1 MKKSVVLLILS
12 LSLIAIGATNI
23 ISLSQDNA
31 TKKQQ
36 EEATLQT
43 GVLTEKQKHHSKLYK
58 EYRGGKKIPE
68 QAAKTNFDFG
78 MTWEPG
84 LPGGMPGVTP
94 PTFSERIT
102 NLSCDADAIVVGE
115 VTSKSSQLT
124 EDQDFIFTDYE
135 LKVEEAIKNKA
146 SDHIM
151 PKAEITVTGPGGKI
165 QLNNRI
171 VEAIDLSF
179 PPLIVGERYLLFL
192 KSTSIVGGYK
202 AVNKESRFH
211 LTNDGVETIPIPIPD
226 NRTYAKYK
234 PKPKNL
240 GQASTFFAPVREAVA
255 SGCAGEKKG
264 GAQ

>member
-1 MKKSVVLLILS
+1 LGLGLGLGLV
-12 LSLIAIGATNI
+12 AIGAANI
-23 ISLSQDNA
+23 ISLPQDNTA
-31 TKKQQ
+31 KIQQ

-43 GVLTEKQKHHSKLYK
+43 GILTEKQKHHSKLYK
-58 EYRGGKKIPE
+58 EYRRDKKIPE
-68 QAAKTNFDFG
+68 QAAETNVDFG
-78 MTWEPG
+78 MTWGTG
-84 LPGGMPGVTP
+84 LPGGLPGITP

-115 VTSKSSQLT
+115 ITSKSSQLT

-135 LKVEEAIKNKA
+135 LKVEEVIKNNA
-146 SDHIM
+146 SDRIT

-171 VEAIDLSF
+171 VEAIDLSL

-192 KSTSIVGGYK
+192 KSTSIAGGYK

-211 LTNDGVETIPIPIPD
+211 LTNDGVETITNPLP
-226 NRTYAKYK
+226 NRLKNAKNI

-240 GQASTFFAPVREAVA
+240 GQASTFLAPVREAVA
-255 SGCAGEKKG
+255 SGCVGEKKG